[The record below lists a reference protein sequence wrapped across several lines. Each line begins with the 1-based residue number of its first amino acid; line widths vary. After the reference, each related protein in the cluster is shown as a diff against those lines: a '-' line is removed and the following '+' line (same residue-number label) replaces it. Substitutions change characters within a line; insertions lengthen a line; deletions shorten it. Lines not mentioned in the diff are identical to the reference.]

1 MNKQY
6 VERVQNGKKA
16 YPTSVGNIPIWFYCS
31 LPEIRGKQRSRM
43 AFWIVKWHSTRS
55 LQYMQNTQGR

>member
-16 YPTSVGNIPIWFYCS
+16 YWTSVNTIVMWLYCFLSGSETIS
-31 LPEIRGKQRSRM
+31 LVFKEQR
-43 AFWIVKWHSTRS
+43 
-55 LQYMQNTQGR
+55 